1 MIVRGIYFEKHKS
14 SVKDDA
20 LGCEEGGGDG
30 DAAEGLD
37 GVEVELC
44 ANISLRSSI
53 IVLYSYGAYFL
64 DLHDRFEVAP

>member
-1 MIVRGIYFEKHKS
+1 MIYFEKHKS
-14 SVKDDA
+14 SIAGDA

-44 ANISLRSSI
+44 AYISSRFPI
-53 IVLYSYGAYFL
+53 IVLYSYEAYFL
-64 DLHDRFEVAP
+64 DLHNRFEVAP